1 LTRHAQPFEDTLG
14 WDAAPTWPVDEA
26 EFVHA
31 WQEKVGEPP
40 AGDVEPRR
48 LDYLL
53 VRGLRVMRS
62 GTLALGGRERS
73 GSDHK
78 LVWADISPAGRS

>member
-1 LTRHAQPFEDTLG
+1 VAKTTGPESAQANRSATG
-14 WDAAPTWPVDEA
+14 
-26 EFVHA
+26 
-31 WQEKVGEPP
+31 GN
-40 AGDVEPRR
+40 
-48 LDYLL
+48 LL

-78 LVWADISPAGRS
+78 LVWADSSPAGRS